1 MNNTR
6 VEPIHLSPEN
16 PLVSV
21 VIRTK
26 DRPKRLADAVRSV
39 REQTHRPLEVIVV
52 NDGGWALS
60 EEALKEHAGDVELV
74 LVQLEQNQ
82 GRAKAANTGL
92 QTATGRYL
100 CFLDDDDRFLPEHIE
115 LLSSC
120 LEHIEHRV
128 CYSDAELC
136 WQVYNVESGEFEIVN
151 RQVFGSRDFNLAEL
165 LCGNYIP
172 LNTLLFDRQVLLE
185 VGGFD
190 PQFDIYEDW
199 DLLLR
204 VGARYPFYHL
214 PRVTAQYNQWS
225 RDHQNFYDH
234 FAQTGHAPLL
244 HITGYDKLIEKNR
257 SLFSADVARHLLA
270 TVNRLRAVEAELAHR
285 NATPPE
291 SPFTQLKTQLDQ
303 ILATIGPSFAA
314 LEGRLADL
322 DDSHRDVIVS
332 ATSRLDA
339 GAGDIDKL
347 NSLIDRLCTEVEG
360 TRQQIDARQT
370 DFQKAEAEF
379 VHAQNILEEY
389 LKQIA
394 RTNELDHVISERD
407 LQISAL
413 HQTIA
418 QQEINIT
425 ALHQT
430 NTQAEGR
437 IAALDQAAEQALQ
450 QIAALNQTV
459 EQAHL
464 QIAAIHQTLEQS
476 KAQLASLYDS
486 TSWRITAPLRATALA
501 LRWVIRNIRRA
512 LIFAWWLSTGQF
524 SRATTAAFP
533 YFWRYVPPRVKLL
546 IPPQISAPVKRRLK
560 LADATRSTHPK
571 DKPDNNFAA
580 NTHATNA
587 PLQIPEKHYVDL
599 SSEPV
604 AHTPVKAIAFYLPQ
618 FHTIPENDQWWGP
631 GFTEWTNTRKGK
643 PLFNGHHQPRVPLHL
658 GYYNLE
664 NIDVYAD
671 QVKLAR
677 KAGLYGF
684 CFYFYWFAGKTL
696 LEKPLLN
703 MLANPRIDQ
712 PFCLCWANENWTRRW
727 DGLDDDVLIAQRHS
741 EEDAIAFL
749 QYVNTYFRDDRYIK
763 IDGKPLLLVYRPG
776 IIPDITRIQDLWRKH
791 AIDLGWPGIYLVSA
805 QTFGQKDPRDFHFD
819 AAVQFP
825 PQHATP
831 SASFHSETP
840 NLEEDFEGCIF
851 DYRNIASQFSDSP
864 DVDYKLFRGATLA
877 WDNSARRGKRATILR
892 NFSLTAYAQWL
903 LAACTATIS
912 DGNLAD
918 NEKLVFIN
926 AWNEWGE
933 GTYLEPDT
941 KYGFGYLEATKKALN
956 ASADRKPRLSVIV
969 PNYNHANFLK
979 ERLFSIINQTQ
990 KPEEIIFL
998 DDASSDN
1005 SITIAR
1011 DILSKSNIRYLIIEN
1026 DINSGNVF
1034 KQWIKGL
1041 EHATGDL
1048 VWIAES
1054 DDECA
1059 PDFLANIVPHFK
1071 REEILLAYGN
1081 ISYINADGTPNSDL
1095 SNYYDGLTDLDWR
1108 HSHIVSGWRAFT
1120 GPFAVKNI
1128 IPNVSGAVFRK
1139 PILTDAEKRR
1149 LTSYTFAGDW
1159 YFYALIARGGSIAFC
1174 KEAMSYFRLN
1184 RTGTSQKAFFSEKHL
1199 SEHRMIVQDIRKL
1212 YGIKEN
1218 AVQLHAEELARVLKH
1233 RMSDISVAD
1242 VARLIDTKEQGSR
1255 DLRICIASYGFT
1267 VGGGEIIPIEI
1278 ANALRTRG
1286 HHVTFLAL
1294 MQNFQDD
1301 IPVLRYRLR
1310 NDIPVIYWD
1319 EVRNN
1324 FQGFLDEYGIELI
1337 NSHNFGAEYFL
1348 YCTGAQIN
1356 IPYISSLHGGYESV
1370 EEEFLTA
1377 DFIAYVRRNVNE
1389 WLYLSEKNIIPLTER
1404 GLNSTRFTKSFNA
1417 LTLRPANAGLELR
1430 IRQSLNVSNDSVL
1443 LVLASR
1449 ALHEKGWQTAIEVTQ
1464 RLRDLTNRDCR
1475 LLLIG
1480 DGRDF
1485 DAIKAANFDKLF
1497 VHFLG
1502 RLDNPCPVI
1511 DECDFGIFPSTFS
1524 GESFPLFVLECLQS
1538 GLPVVA
1544 TDIGEIP
1551 FIMTTT
1557 AGEMP
1562 GQVVSR
1568 NQSEQILINEMVQ
1581 ALAGMIDDDAR
1592 LRSAK
1597 RAARIAGERFCIE
1610 RLTDFYLDT
1619 FFRYFN

>member
-1 MNNTR
+1 MNNTP
-6 VEPIHLSPEN
+6 VEPVRLTPDN

-26 DRPKRLADAVRSV
+26 DRPKRLAEAVRSV

-52 NDGGWALS
+52 NDGGWPLP
-60 EEALKEHAGDVELV
+60 EEALKEQAGDVELI
-74 LVQLEQNQ
+74 LIQLEQNQ
-82 GRAKAANTGL
+82 GRSIAANTGL
-92 QTATGRYL
+92 QAATGRYL
-100 CFLDDDDRFLPEHIE
+100 CFLDDDDRFLPDHIE

-136 WQVYNVESGEFEIVN
+136 WQVYNVETGEFDIVN

-172 LNTLLFDRQVLLE
+172 LNTLLFDRQVLLQ

-204 VGARYPFYHL
+204 VGSLYPFYHL

-225 RDHQNFYDH
+225 KDHQNFYNH
-234 FAQTGHAPLL
+234 FSQTGQAPLL
-244 HITGYDKLIEKNR
+244 HITGYDRLIEKNR
-257 SLFSADVARHLLA
+257 HLFSADAARHLLS
-270 TVNRLRAVEAELAHR
+270 VINRLRTIEAELAQR
-285 NATPPE
+285 DAVPAE
-291 SPFTQLKTQLDQ
+291 SPLTRLTAQLEQT
-303 ILATIGPSFAA
+303 LATIGPSFAT

-322 DDSHRDVIVS
+322 DACQRDALVS
-332 ATSRLDA
+332 ATS
-339 GAGDIDKL
+339 KL
-347 NSLIDRLCTEVEG
+347 NEGVSDLDGLRSQVAHLCMEFENASGKIDTSQAELQKTATLLV
-360 TRQQIDARQT
+360 QT
-370 DFQKAEAEF
+370 
-379 VHAQNILEEY
+379 QNLLEDYRKE
-389 LKQIA
+389 IA
-394 RTNELDHVISERD
+394 RTTELNRLISERD
-407 LQISAL
+407 SELRTL
-413 HQTIA
+413 RQTIA
-418 QQEINIT
+418 RNEAEIT
-425 ALHQT
+425 ALHKERNEANAT
-430 NTQAEGR
+430 
-437 IAALDQAAEQALQ
+437 ISALDEKVAHAETEKASLH
-450 QIAALNQTV
+450 QIIAQT
-459 EQAHL
+459 E
-464 QIAAIHQTLEQS
+464 
-476 KAQLASLYDS
+476 AQLASVYGS
-486 TSWRITAPLRATALA
+486 TSWRIAAPLRAVSVAVRWL
-501 LRWVIRNIRRA
+501 LRNTRRA
-512 LIFAWWLSTGQF
+512 FLLMWWLCTGQYA
-524 SRATTAAFP
+524 RATNHAFP
-533 YFWRYVPPRVKLL
+533 HLWRHVPPRLKMI
-546 IPPQISAPVKRRLK
+546 IPPRLAGSVKRRLH
-560 LADATRSTHPK
+560 LADITAPRPLENQPENSHP
-571 DKPDNNFAA
+571 DTTAEA
-580 NTHATNA
+580 HV
-587 PLQIPEKHYVDL
+587 PLDVPERHYVDL

-604 AHTPVKAIAFYLPQ
+604 AHTPIKAIAFYLPQ
-618 FHTIPENDQWWGP
+618 FHTIPENDKWWGE

-643 PLFNGHHQPRVPLHL
+643 PLFDGHHQPRVPLHL

-664 NIDVYAD
+664 NIEVYAQ
-671 QVKLAR
+671 QVQLAR

-684 CFYFYWFAGKTL
+684 CFYFYWFGGKTL

-703 MLANPRIDQ
+703 MLANPQIDQ

-727 DGLDDDVLIAQRHS
+727 DGLDDDILIAQHHS

-749 QYVNTYFRDDRYIK
+749 RYINTYFCDDRYIK
-763 IDGKPLLLVYRPG
+763 IDGKPLLLVYRPS
-776 IIPDITRIQDLWRKH
+776 IIPDITHIQEVWRKH
-791 AIDLGWPGIYLVSA
+791 ATELGWPGIYLVSA

-825 PQHATP
+825 PQHAAP
-831 SASFHSETP
+831 CAAFHSETP
-840 NLEEDFEGCIF
+840 NLADDFEGCVF
-851 DYRNIASQFSDSP
+851 DYRNVATQFCDSP
-864 DVDYKLFRGATLA
+864 EVDYKLFRSVTLA

-892 NFSLTAYAQWL
+892 NFSLTSYAQWL
-903 LAACTATIS
+903 LTACKAT
-912 DGNLAD
+912 LAD
-918 NEKLVFIN
+918 HNLTENERLVFIN

-956 ASADRKPRLSVIV
+956 ASSDGKPRLSVIV
-969 PNYNHANFLK
+969 PNYNHANFL
-979 ERLFSIINQTQ
+979 ERRLLSIINQTQ
-990 KPEEIIFL
+990 KPDEIIFL
-998 DDASSDN
+998 DDASSDD
-1005 SITIAR
+1005 SVTIAR
-1011 DILSKSNIRYLIIEN
+1011 DILSKSNIRYSIIEN

-1059 PDFLANIVPHFK
+1059 PDFLANMVPHFK

-1095 SNYYDGLTDLDWR
+1095 SNYYDGLTDLDWS
-1108 HSHIVSGWRAFT
+1108 HSHIVSAWRAFT

-1139 PILTDAEKRR
+1139 PILTDTEKSR

-1174 KEAMSYFRLN
+1174 NEARSYFRLN
-1184 RTGTSQKAFFSEKHL
+1184 RTSTSQKAFFSEKHL

-1218 AVQLHAEELARVLKH
+1218 AIHLHAEELARVLEH
-1233 RMSDISVAD
+1233 RIPDISVAD
-1242 VARLIDTKEQGSR
+1242 VARLIDTKEQGPR

-1294 MQNFQDD
+1294 MQNFHDD
-1301 IPVLRYRLR
+1301 IPVLRHRLR
-1310 NDIPVIYWD
+1310 NDIPVVYWD

-1324 FQGFLDEYGIELI
+1324 FQGFLNEYGIELI
-1337 NSHNFGAEYFL
+1337 NSHNFGVEYFL
-1348 YCTGAQIN
+1348 YCSGAQIN
-1356 IPYISSLHGGYESV
+1356 IPYVSSLHGGYESV
-1370 EEEFLTA
+1370 EKEFLTA

-1404 GLNSTRFTKSFNA
+1404 GLNGIHFTKSFNA
-1417 LTLRPANAGLELR
+1417 LTLRPANAGLGLR
-1430 IRQSLNVSNDSVL
+1430 IRQSLNAGNDSIL

-1464 RLRDLTNRDCR
+1464 RLRAQTNRDCR

-1485 DAIKAANFDKLF
+1485 EAIRAANLDKHF

-1551 FIMTTT
+1551 SIMTTT
-1557 AGEMP
+1557 TGEMP

-1568 NQSEQILINEMVQ
+1568 NQSEQLLINEMVQ

-1619 FFRYFN
+1619 FFRYFH